1 MKGTRNR
8 ELDSDI
14 PMKPIEIEYTI
25 CQIQSGEIS
34 LAAKTHRRL
43 DGDPRLEVELT
54 QNLVTWRLLNLVDG
68 TPETIVSVPRQNHV
82 DFYFLYKG
90 LKNILTQLPNP
101 TTAANSSL
109 SLPPVSSAGFER
121 AGGKRVRIVAPVR
134 RYQLLSVELCVIQA
148 PSFHAI
154 GIDPHIHMDV
164 ESTPSDLY
172 GEETFEIHFGTQ
184 AEFEIIGAFSGNQSI
199 AVIEMRPHTCA
210 TIYTE
215 MSFL

>member
-1 MKGTRNR
+1 M
-8 ELDSDI
+8 
-14 PMKPIEIEYTI
+14 PMEPIEIEYTI

-43 DGDPRLEVELT
+43 DGDPRLEVDLT
-54 QNLVTWRLLNLVDG
+54 RDLVTWRLLNLVDG

-82 DFYFLYKG
+82 DFYFLYKDA
-90 LKNILTQLPNP
+90 KSILAQLPNP

-121 AGGKRVRIVAPVR
+121 PGGKRVRIVAPVR
-134 RYQLLSVELCVIQA
+134 RYQLLSVELFVTQA

-154 GIDPHIHMDV
+154 GIDPYIHMDV

-172 GEETFEIHFGTQ
+172 GEETFEIHFGIQ
-184 AEFEIIGAFSGNQSI
+184 AEFEIVGAFSGNQST
-199 AVIEMRPHTCA
+199 AVIEMRHDTYA
-210 TIYTE
+210 TIHRE